1 MAILLEFLD
10 PATFRF
16 LLFGARFSFWVQ
28 ALTQTAVL
36 FSLGFIEFAAVTT
49 VPIASAVVIGIVA
62 KAVTFEGEVGFTTA
76 RTFWSFCKY
85 FRVEALALLAVTVLF
100 FGFCTT
106 AIATVPIARTLV
118 VAVVALAVS
127 LPGVY
132 LAGARVATEFACVL
146 FVLAL
151 AVNTMSILILVPA
164 TVTAVPV
171 TSTVVVGIVTSLVSF
186 PCQNLATPLA
196 FLFED
201 FWVITFAVLAM
212 TVLAL
217 GALLVA
223 AAVTA
228 VPITATKVIEVVTET
243 IATPNV
249 HPAFFVTPDV
259 CAINHQALV
268 VGVLAS
274 AIAAVLF

>member
-16 LLFGARFSFWVQ
+16 LLFGGSFSIWVQ

-49 VPIASAVVIGIVA
+49 VPTASAVVIGIVA

-76 RTFWSFCKY
+76 ITVFIF
-85 FRVEALALLAVTVLF
+85 FIIVEALALLAVSVLF
-100 FGFCTT
+100 FGYCAT

-132 LAGARVATEFACVL
+132 LAEARVAFFFAL
-146 FVLAL
+146 EEIFVLAL
-151 AVNTMSILILVPA
+151 AVNTMGILILVA
-164 TVTAVPV
+164 AAVTAVPA
-171 TSTVVVGIVTSLVSF
+171 TSTVVVGIVTGLVSF
-186 PCQNLATPLA
+186 PCQNLATPIA
-196 FLFED
+196 FLFVD

-259 CAINHQALV
+259 CAINYQALV
-268 VGVLAS
+268 VGVLAL

>member
-76 RTFWSFCKY
+76 RTIFRY
-85 FRVEALALLAVTVLF
+85 FLVEALALLAVTVLF
-100 FGFCTT
+100 FGFCAT

-132 LAGARVATEFACVL
+132 LAGARVATGFALVVI

-151 AVNTMSILILVPA
+151 AVNTMSILIFLPA

-171 TSTVVVGIVTSLVSF
+171 TSTVVVGIVTGLVSF
-186 PCQNLATPLA
+186 PCQNLATPFA
-196 FLFED
+196 CLFGD
-201 FWVITFAVLAM
+201 FWVITFTVLAM

-268 VGVLAS
+268 VGVLAL